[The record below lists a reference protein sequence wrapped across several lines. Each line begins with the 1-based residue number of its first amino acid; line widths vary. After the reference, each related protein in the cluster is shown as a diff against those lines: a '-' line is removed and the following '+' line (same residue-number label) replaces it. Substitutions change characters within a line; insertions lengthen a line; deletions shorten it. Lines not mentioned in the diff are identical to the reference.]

1 MTSHSAPCIQWDM
14 QGFLVQCLDVYR
26 QLAGPTSAPFRKVVT
41 PYLDQKP
48 ETPEELAKAGAL
60 ASVASKILMKVLY
73 AARMA
78 RPDLLRA
85 TCYLATRI
93 TKWTEQCDRMLFRL
107 MCYIHSSLGACLH
120 GWMGDAPA
128 KVEQRV
134 FSCACVAQAPLSLS
148 GPQTPDVR
156 VSLYPRGGN
165 RGS

>member
-1 MTSHSAPCIQWDM
+1 
-14 QGFLVQCLDVYR
+14 
-26 QLAGPTSAPFRKVVT
+26 
-41 PYLDQKP
+41 LDQKP

-60 ASVASKILMKVLY
+60 ASVVSKILMKVLY
-73 AARMA
+73 AARKA

-128 KVEQRV
+128 KVEVCLYTDADFAGDPDTARSTTCV
-134 FSCACVAQAPLSLS
+134 FLCLRGPNTFVPLGAVSKRQTCVSHS
-148 GPQTPDVR
+148 TPEAEIVAADHGIR
-156 VSLYPRGGN
+156 SEGLPALPIW
-165 RGS
+165 